1 MVVVSSLR
9 GFESKP
15 GTCGVVPKELKIRDL
30 EADLISKTKNSRR
43 MERTMPPISQTIA
56 GRFEIFDQDVFLL
69 TFL

>member
-43 MERTMPPISQTIA
+43 MERTFCRKIEMEA
-56 GRFEIFDQDVFLL
+56 GCLDVSEYSK
-69 TFL
+69 